1 MKVIEHLGL
10 SAAYALPF
18 TLVGILVPLFTYVRR
33 HRFSMKQKVVGVAIT
48 WAVVTLLV
56 AVFGEAALG
65 DIPLLLAALVSAY
78 LVFVLLPARRSE

>member
-1 MKVIEHLGL
+1 MKVFEHLFL

-33 HRFSMKQKVVGVAIT
+33 HGFSQRQKLVGMAIT

-56 AVFGEAALG
+56 AVFGQAALG
-65 DIPLLLAALVSAY
+65 GIPLLLAALVTAY
-78 LVFVLLPARRSE
+78 LVFVLLPARNGG

>member
-1 MKVIEHLGL
+1 MKVIEHLVL

-33 HRFSMKQKVVGVAIT
+33 HRFSLKQKVVGVAIA

-65 DIPLLLAALVSAY
+65 GDGVALIGPPLMRVGAW
-78 LVFVLLPARRSE
+78 